1 MVMIIIK
8 SIVSG
13 VGSYFL
19 TPFIIQIGKTE
30 VAGIYRVIGY
40 VLAFLFC
47 YLVLSGVV
55 SGLERGGIML
65 ALVFFVL
72 LFAVGGAFALVTF
85 AFFIGV
91 SIGETLGNGLPWDS
105 LIGVPLTAV
114 ILLWNPIKDIKNFIS
129 EHS

>member
-19 TPFIIQIGKTE
+19 TPFIIQIVQTE
-30 VAGIYRVIGY
+30 VGGIYRVIAY

-47 YLVLSGVV
+47 YLVLSGFGI
-55 SGLERGGIML
+55 GLERGL
-65 ALVFFVL
+65 VALVGLPVL
-72 LFAVGGAFALVTF
+72 FFAVGGAFTLVTF

-91 SIGETLGNGLPWDS
+91 SKGETLGNGLPWDS
-105 LIGVPLTAV
+105 LIGVPLTAA
-114 ILLWNPIKDIKNFIS
+114 ILLWNPIRDIKHFVS
-129 EHS
+129 ERS

>member
-19 TPFIIQIGKTE
+19 TPFVIGMVQAE
-30 VAGIYRVIGY
+30 VVGIYRAIAY

-47 YLVLSGVV
+47 YLVLSGLVI
-55 SGLERGGIML
+55 GFERGLL
-65 ALVFFVL
+65 ALVGLPVL
-72 LFAVGGAFALVTF
+72 FFAVGGAFALVTF

-91 SIGETLGNGLPWDS
+91 SQGETLGNGLSWDS

-114 ILLWNPIKDIKNFIS
+114 ILFWNPIRDIKKFVS
-129 EHS
+129 ERS

>member
-8 SIVSG
+8 SIISG

-19 TPFIIQIGKTE
+19 TPYIIEIGQTE
-30 VAGIYRVIGY
+30 VGGIYRVIGY

-47 YLVLSGVV
+47 YLVLSGTI
-55 SGLERGGIML
+55 SGLERGGILL

-91 SIGETLGNGLPWDS
+91 SQGETLGNGLPWDS

-114 ILLWNPIKDIKNFIS
+114 ILLWNPVKDVIKVVSKRD
-129 EHS
+129 